1 MCKLWEK
8 VLLQRPDGFDG
19 YSRVDHN
26 EKLTSFKVG
35 VLELPKIAQVHPG
48 SLAEELELTSGDEL
62 LSINGQSIKDI
73 VDLQFALATEELE
86 LEIRKA
92 DGEQWIIEVEKDYDE
107 GLGVEWENPTVD
119 RVRLCHN
126 KCVFCFVD
134 QIPTNMRQTLNV
146 RDDDYR
152 LSFLHGNFVTLTNV
166 KDEELQ
172 RIVDLKMSPLNVSV
186 HTTNP
191 ELRVRMLANKRSGQ
205 IMDQIRFL
213 ADGGIEMNTQIVLC
227 PEWNDGEELDR
238 TIRDL
243 APYYPAVRTLS
254 VVPVGL
260 TKHRRGLHSLRPCT
274 PDEAKRVIEQVAHW
288 QDVLRPELGASFVH
302 AADEFYVL
310 ADADV
315 PPGDHYDDFAQT
327 ENGVG
332 VIRSF
337 LDELEDS
344 WPRVP
349 RTVAGG
355 HRKVAVVTG
364 VSAQRTIARSLA
376 RLNQFDGLEYAVF
389 PIVNDFY
396 GHHVSVTGLLTG
408 ADIVNQLRDKIQEF
422 DTLLLPDIMLKDDAD
437 VFLDD
442 YTVDR
447 VSHELGVKVTV
458 VPATG
463 TGLLYGTLGHTQ
475 DLPPRRRYE
484 ATLREQQPS
493 AQVSSGD

>member
-1 MCKLWEK
+1 M
-8 VLLQRPDGFDG
+8 
-19 YSRVDHN
+19 
-26 EKLTSFKVG
+26 
-35 VLELPKIAQVHPG
+35 PKIYKVKPG
-48 SLAEELELTSGDEL
+48 SLAEELELAPGDEL
-62 LSINGQSIKDI
+62 LKINGQPIRDI
-73 VDLQFALATEELE
+73 VDLQFALATEEME
-86 LEIRKA
+86 LEVKKA
-92 DGEQWIIEVEKDYDE
+92 DGEVWIIDVEKGYDE

-191 ELRVRMLANKRSGQ
+191 ELRVRMLANKRSGEILRQ
-205 IMDQIRFL
+205 IEFL
-213 ADGGIEMNTQIVLC
+213 AKGGIEMNTQVVLV
-227 PEWNDGEELDR
+227 PEWNDGDELDR

-243 APYYPAVRTLS
+243 VPFFPAVRTLS

-260 TKHRRGLHSLRPCT
+260 TKHRRGLHKLRPCT
-274 PDEAKRVIEQVAHW
+274 PEEAARVIDQVTRW
-288 QDVLRPELGASFVH
+288 QAELRPCLGASFVH

-310 ADADV
+310 ADRDV
-315 PPGDHYDDFAQT
+315 PPGDHYDEFAQT

-332 VIRSF
+332 VIRIF
-337 LDELEDS
+337 LDELDEV
-344 WPRVP
+344 WPRLP
-349 RTVAGG
+349 RHIVG
-355 HRKVAVVTG
+355 HQRRVGVVTS
-364 VSAQRTIARSLA
+364 VSARKIIEQSLQRLGTVP
-376 RLNQFDGLEYAVF
+376 GLETRVF
-389 PIVNDFY
+389 PIRNDFY
-396 GHHVSVTGLLTG
+396 GHNVTVAGLITG
-408 ADIVNQLRDKIQEF
+408 SDIVAQMKDQLNGL

-442 YTVDR
+442 YTVER
-447 VSHELGVKVTV
+447 VREELGISVTI

-463 TGLLYGTLGHTQ
+463 MGLMYGVLGHTQ
-475 DLPPRRRYE
+475 ALPPRRRYE
-484 ATLREQQPS
+484 ATLREINPPS
-493 AQVSSGD
+493 EAAASM